1 MSKGEIVLRG
11 VRVNNLKGVS
21 VSIPRGQLVVLTG
34 LSGSGKSSLAFDT
47 LYAEGQRRYVQS
59 LSAYARQ
66 FLGRLPKPDADEISG
81 IPPAV
86 MISQHVNTK
95 SSVST
100 VGTFSETYD
109 YLRLLFARVGRIVDP
124 KTGEELRSNS
134 TKDAIDYIF
143 SCQGKRIVLQAP
155 LAEQIQEA
163 MGEAQKRLELG
174 KGTTSKAKA
183 LGVSIVLD
191 RLALSGYSRVVVEG
205 VTHEI
210 EAPEARLEV
219 SRLDGEFYLL
229 IDRFVPDD
237 SEEFRGR
244 CGDSVEL
251 AFREGNG
258 ACRLSVERDGG
269 WENKDF
275 DTRILLDGEQFPPLR
290 PELFSFNNPLG
301 VCKTCNG
308 YGKTLGISEELV
320 VPDRSLSVF
329 DGAVACWRGPVGQ
342 QYCGMFILAAA
353 RYDFPVH
360 RPYSQLTQAQRQLLW
375 KGDGEEVHGI
385 DGYFAAMRSQYHKV
399 QNRVM
404 IAQYSGRAECP
415 ECHGQRLN
423 REALCVRVGGRN
435 IAELVSMPIDELLP
449 FVEQL
454 QLQFD
459 AREKSV
465 SRRIMIELTTRLGCL
480 LDVGLGYL
488 TLDRQA
494 KTLSGGETQR
504 INLATA
510 LGSSLVGSLY
520 ILDEPTVGLHPVD
533 TGRLIR
539 VLLRLRDQGN
549 TVVVVEHDEEIMRA
563 ADKLIDMG
571 PRAGSGGGEV
581 VFAGRVE
588 ELAGARG
595 SLTADYLMGR
605 KKIEVPPSRR
615 DLRDFVLLKGASA
628 NNLQSVDVR
637 VPLHALTVVTGMSG
651 SGKSTLIRDV
661 LLPSLNLYLAGD
673 AVGYAHARS
682 VELTGGS
689 TLTGS
694 MFIDQNTL
702 TRSLRSTPITYTS
715 AFGNVRSLFAM
726 QPAAKERNLAERNF
740 SFNDTVGVCPECQ
753 GLGRITVD
761 MQFMSDVEMEC
772 EVCHGKRYNGDVLS
786 VRYRGQSISDVL
798 NMTVEDAEQFFM
810 SDSASQAQQ
819 VASTLRVLREVGLGY
834 VTLGQPTSTLS
845 GGEAQR
851 LKIASFLLDV
861 PKGEHL
867 LLAFDEPTTGLHFD
881 DIKTLMGA
889 LGKLIEVGHTVVL
902 IEHNVEVMKLADW
915 LIDLGPGGGKH
926 GGRVVAMGRPE
937 EVARAEAS
945 VTGRFLSRVLGR

>member
-1 MSKGEIVLRG
+1 MLRG

-163 MGEAQKRLELG
+163 MGEAQKRLGLG

-205 VTHEI
+205 VTREI

-219 SRLDGEFYLL
+219 SQLDGEFYLL

-258 ACRLSVERDGG
+258 ACRLSVERDGA
-269 WENKDF
+269 WEDKDF

-385 DGYFAAMRSQYHKV
+385 DEYFAAMRSQYHKV

-682 VELTGGS
+682 VELTGGA

-937 EVARAEAS
+937 EVVRAEAS
-945 VTGRFLSRVLGR
+945 VTGRFLSRVL

>member
-237 SEEFRGR
+237 SAEFRGR

-385 DGYFAAMRSQYHKV
+385 DEYFAAMRSQYHKV

-926 GGRVVAMGRPE
+926 GGRVVAIGRPE

-945 VTGRFLSRVLGR
+945 VTGRFLSRVLGS

>member
-937 EVARAEAS
+937 EVVRAEAS
-945 VTGRFLSRVLGR
+945 VTGRFLSRVL

>member
-1 MSKGEIVLRG
+1 M
-11 VRVNNLKGVS
+11 
-21 VSIPRGQLVVLTG
+21 
-34 LSGSGKSSLAFDT
+34 
-47 LYAEGQRRYVQS
+47 
-59 LSAYARQ
+59 
-66 FLGRLPKPDADEISG
+66 
-81 IPPAV
+81 
-86 MISQHVNTK
+86 
-95 SSVST
+95 
-100 VGTFSETYD
+100 
-109 YLRLLFARVGRIVDP
+109 
-124 KTGEELRSNS
+124 
-134 TKDAIDYIF
+134 
-143 SCQGKRIVLQAP
+143 
-155 LAEQIQEA
+155 
-163 MGEAQKRLELG
+163 
-174 KGTTSKAKA
+174 
-183 LGVSIVLD
+183 
-191 RLALSGYSRVVVEG
+191 
-205 VTHEI
+205 
-210 EAPEARLEV
+210 
-219 SRLDGEFYLL
+219 
-229 IDRFVPDD
+229 
-237 SEEFRGR
+237 
-244 CGDSVEL
+244 
-251 AFREGNG
+251 
-258 ACRLSVERDGG
+258 
-269 WENKDF
+269 
-275 DTRILLDGEQFPPLR
+275 
-290 PELFSFNNPLG
+290 
-301 VCKTCNG
+301 
-308 YGKTLGISEELV
+308 
-320 VPDRSLSVF
+320 
-329 DGAVACWRGPVGQ
+329 
-342 QYCGMFILAAA
+342 
-353 RYDFPVH
+353 
-360 RPYSQLTQAQRQLLW
+360 
-375 KGDGEEVHGI
+375 
-385 DGYFAAMRSQYHKV
+385 
-399 QNRVM
+399 
-404 IAQYSGRAECP
+404 
-415 ECHGQRLN
+415 
-423 REALCVRVGGRN
+423 
-435 IAELVSMPIDELLP
+435 
-449 FVEQL
+449 
-454 QLQFD
+454 
-459 AREKSV
+459 
-465 SRRIMIELTTRLGCL
+465 
-480 LDVGLGYL
+480 
-488 TLDRQA
+488 
-494 KTLSGGETQR
+494 
-504 INLATA
+504 
-510 LGSSLVGSLY
+510 
-520 ILDEPTVGLHPVD
+520 GLHPVD

-661 LLPSLNLYLAGD
+661 LLPSLDLYLAGD

-945 VTGRFLSRVLGR
+945 VTGRFLSRVLGS

>member
-34 LSGSGKSSLAFDT
+34 LSGSGKSSLAFGT

-143 SCQGKRIVLQAP
+143 SCQGKRVVLQAP

-163 MGEAQKRLELG
+163 MGEAQKRLGLG

-237 SEEFRGR
+237 SAEFRGR

-385 DGYFAAMRSQYHKV
+385 DEYFAAMRSQYHKV

-423 REALCVRVGGRN
+423 HEALCVRVGGRN

-661 LLPSLNLYLAGD
+661 LLPSLDLYLAGD

-786 VRYRGQSISDVL
+786 VQYRGQSISDVL

-945 VTGRFLSRVLGR
+945 VTGRFLSRVLGS

>member
-143 SCQGKRIVLQAP
+143 SCQGKRVVLQAP

-163 MGEAQKRLELG
+163 MGEAQKRLGLG

-219 SRLDGEFYLL
+219 SQLDGEFYLL

-385 DGYFAAMRSQYHKV
+385 DEYFAAMRSQYHKV

-415 ECHGQRLN
+415 KCHGQRLN

-945 VTGRFLSRVLGR
+945 VTGRFLSRVLGS

>member
-385 DGYFAAMRSQYHKV
+385 DEYFAAMRSQYHKV

-661 LLPSLNLYLAGD
+661 LLPSLDLYLAGD

-786 VRYRGQSISDVL
+786 VQYRGQSISDVL

-937 EVARAEAS
+937 EGARAEAS

>member
-163 MGEAQKRLELG
+163 MGEAQKRLGLG

-205 VTHEI
+205 VTREI

-219 SRLDGEFYLL
+219 SQLDGEFYLL

-258 ACRLSVERDGG
+258 ACRLSVERDGA

-385 DGYFAAMRSQYHKV
+385 DEYFAAMRSQYHKV

-581 VFAGRVE
+581 VFAGKVE

-637 VPLHALTVVTGMSG
+637 IPLHALTVVTGMSG

-945 VTGRFLSRVLGR
+945 VTGRFLSRVLGS

>member
-1 MSKGEIVLRG
+1 MLRG

-143 SCQGKRIVLQAP
+143 SCQGKRVVLQAP
-155 LAEQIQEA
+155 LAEQMQEA
-163 MGEAQKRLELG
+163 MGEAQKRLGLG

-219 SRLDGEFYLL
+219 SQLDGEFYLL

-385 DGYFAAMRSQYHKV
+385 DEYFAAMRSQYHKV

-937 EVARAEAS
+937 EVVRAEAS
-945 VTGRFLSRVLGR
+945 VTGRFLSRVL

>member
-163 MGEAQKRLELG
+163 MGEAQKRLGLG

-258 ACRLSVERDGG
+258 ACRLSVERDGA

-385 DGYFAAMRSQYHKV
+385 DEYFAAMRSQYHKV

>member
-682 VELTGGS
+682 VELTGGA

-937 EVARAEAS
+937 EVVRAEAS

>member
-1 MSKGEIVLRG
+1 MLRG

-143 SCQGKRIVLQAP
+143 SCQGKRVVLQAP

-163 MGEAQKRLELG
+163 MGEAQKRLGLG

-219 SRLDGEFYLL
+219 SQLDGEFYLL

-258 ACRLSVERDGG
+258 ACRLSVEREGG

-385 DGYFAAMRSQYHKV
+385 DEYFAAMRSQYHKV

-435 IAELVSMPIDELLP
+435 IAELVSIPIDELLP

-605 KKIEVPPSRR
+605 KKIEVPSSRR

-682 VELTGGS
+682 VELTGGA

-945 VTGRFLSRVLGR
+945 VTGRFLSRVL

>member
-163 MGEAQKRLELG
+163 MGEAQKRLGLG

-205 VTHEI
+205 VTREI

-219 SRLDGEFYLL
+219 SQLDGEFYLL

-258 ACRLSVERDGG
+258 ACRLSVERDGA

-385 DGYFAAMRSQYHKV
+385 DEYFAAMRSQYHKV

-682 VELTGGS
+682 VELTGGA

-798 NMTVEDAEQFFM
+798 NMTVEDAERFFM

>member
-163 MGEAQKRLELG
+163 MGEAQKRLGLG

-205 VTHEI
+205 VTREI

-219 SRLDGEFYLL
+219 SQLDGEFYLL

-258 ACRLSVERDGG
+258 ACRLSVERDGA
-269 WENKDF
+269 WEDKDF

-385 DGYFAAMRSQYHKV
+385 DEYFAAMRSQYHKV

-682 VELTGGS
+682 VELTGGA

-915 LIDLGPGGGKH
+915 LIDLRPGGGKH

-937 EVARAEAS
+937 EVVRAEAS
-945 VTGRFLSRVLGR
+945 VTGRFLSRVL

>member
-124 KTGEELRSNS
+124 KTGDELRSNS

-163 MGEAQKRLELG
+163 MGEAQKRLGLG

-219 SRLDGEFYLL
+219 SQLDGEFYLL

-385 DGYFAAMRSQYHKV
+385 DEYFAAMRSQYHKV

-605 KKIEVPPSRR
+605 KKIEVPSSRR

-682 VELTGGS
+682 VELTGGA

-937 EVARAEAS
+937 EVVRAEAS
-945 VTGRFLSRVLGR
+945 VTGRFLSRVL